1 MKLVTIGHTRRV
13 EGKIRI
19 KDTTDQICSAMLMAE
34 SLNVANGE
42 QETDSS
48 RFHLPLVERNEDSL
62 FKNPDFD
69 EPIYCTSRP
78 QSTGLRPA
86 DCSSNEITS
95 VELEAQDKFRSR

>member
-1 MKLVTIGHTRRV
+1 
-13 EGKIRI
+13 
-19 KDTTDQICSAMLMAE
+19 MLMAE

-62 FKNPDFD
+62 FRNPDFD

-78 QSTGLRPA
+78 QSRGLQHA
-86 DCSSNEITS
+86 VCSSSSITS
-95 VELEAQDKFRSR
+95 VEAEDKFRSRSDSE